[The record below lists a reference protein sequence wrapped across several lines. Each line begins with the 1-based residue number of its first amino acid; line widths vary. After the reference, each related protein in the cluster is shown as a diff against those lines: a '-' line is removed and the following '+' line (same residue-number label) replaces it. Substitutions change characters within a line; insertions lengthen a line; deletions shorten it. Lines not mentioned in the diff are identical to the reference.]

1 MFNAGRRKTLLF
13 LYREMGNVRT
23 SVAGENKDNVPIS
36 FVRCLSLRPMVKG
49 LGYVMNRAAVVFI
62 FHTLFY

>member
-1 MFNAGRRKTLLF
+1 ML
-13 LYREMGNVRT
+13 T
-23 SVAGENKDNVPIS
+23 SVSTDKKDVVATS
-36 FVRCLSLRPMVKG
+36 CVRCLSLRPMVKG